1 MNVKLMWEKE
11 IGRVQFSTT
20 RSKRLTTTA
29 VDCNC
34 YLWSVHSEQS
44 LLLGEAFAR
53 VKNKS
58 LKKKKKASEP
68 RETLGVRRTKSKDA
82 TFFYRLT
89 PRVPRGAPTAI
100 VLLPIFFFWLVRRT
114 SPEKK
119 VLRVPS
125 KVWFTTL
132 PTQQHSI
139 VGRNFAFLYSFHIT
153 LCSSCAE
160 ETRLAKEA
168 GIPVVKTG
176 YWTWW
181 HVAVVT
187 HTFVLLQV
195 FI

>member
-1 MNVKLMWEKE
+1 MWEKK

-20 RSKRLTTTA
+20 RSERLTTTA

-58 LKKKKKASEP
+58 LKKKKKLPASRAKL
-68 RETLGVRRTKSKDA
+68 REWDARKVRTPL
-82 TFFYRLT
+82 FFYRLT

-100 VLLPIFFFWLVRRT
+100 VLLPMFFFWLVRRT

-119 VLRVPS
+119 VLKVLS

>member
-1 MNVKLMWEKE
+1 MFNS
-11 IGRVQFSTT
+11 VQLVQNGWQRLQLIVIAICGVYTLSSPYFSV
-20 RSKRLTTTA
+20 RHSRESKINHWR
-29 VDCNC
+29 
-34 YLWSVHSEQS
+34 
-44 LLLGEAFAR
+44 
-53 VKNKS
+53 
-58 LKKKKKASEP
+58 KKKLPASRAKL
-68 RETLGVRRTKSKDA
+68 REWDARKVRTPL
-82 TFFYRLT
+82 FFYRLT
-89 PRVPRGAPTAI
+89 LRVPRGAPTAI
-100 VLLPIFFFWLVRRT
+100 VLLPIFFFWLVRWT

-119 VLRVPS
+119 VLRVLS
-125 KVWFTTL
+125 KVRFTTL

-139 VGRNFAFLYSFHIT
+139 VGRNFAFLHSFHIT

>member
-1 MNVKLMWEKE
+1 MWEKK

-20 RSKRLTTTA
+20 RSERLTTTA

-58 LKKKKKASEP
+58 LKKKKKLPASRAKL
-68 RETLGVRRTKSKDA
+68 REWDARKVRTPL
-82 TFFYRLT
+82 FFYRLT

-100 VLLPIFFFWLVRRT
+100 VLLPMFFFWLVRRT

-119 VLRVPS
+119 VLKVLS

-160 ETRLAKEA
+160 EMRLAKEA

>member
-1 MNVKLMWEKE
+1 MWEKK

-20 RSKRLTTTA
+20 RSERLTTTA

-58 LKKKKKASEP
+58 LKKKKKLPASRAKL
-68 RETLGVRRTKSKDA
+68 REWDARKVRTPL
-82 TFFYRLT
+82 FFYRLT

-119 VLRVPS
+119 VLRVLS

>member
-1 MNVKLMWEKE
+1 MWEKK

-53 VKNKS
+53 VKNNS
-58 LKKKKKASEP
+58 LKKKKKMPASRAKLWEWDA
-68 RETLGVRRTKSKDA
+68 RKVRTPL
-82 TFFYRLT
+82 FFNRLT

>member
-1 MNVKLMWEKE
+1 MFNS
-11 IGRVQFSTT
+11 VQLVQNGWQRLQLIVIAICGVYTLSSPYFSV
-20 RSKRLTTTA
+20 RHSRESKINHWRKKKNA
-29 VDCNC
+29 
-34 YLWSVHSEQS
+34 SEQ
-44 LLLGEAFAR
+44 
-53 VKNKS
+53 
-58 LKKKKKASEP
+58 

-82 TFFYRLT
+82 TFFFRLT

-100 VLLPIFFFWLVRRT
+100 VLLPIFFLLTRT
-114 SPEKK
+114 TDLARKQK
-119 VLRVPS
+119 VHRVLS

>member
-1 MNVKLMWEKE
+1 MFNS
-11 IGRVQFSTT
+11 VQLVQNGWQRLQLIVIAICWVYTLSSPYFSV
-20 RSKRLTTTA
+20 RHSRKSK
-29 VDCNC
+29 
-34 YLWSVHSEQS
+34 
-44 LLLGEAFAR
+44 
-53 VKNKS
+53 KNHWR
-58 LKKKKKASEP
+58 KKKNASEP

-119 VLRVPS
+119 VLKVLS

-153 LCSSCAE
+153 FCSSCAE

-187 HTFVLLQV
+187 HTFVILQV

>member
-1 MNVKLMWEKE
+1 MWEKK

-44 LLLGEAFAR
+44 LLLGGAFAR

-58 LKKKKKASEP
+58 LKKKKKCQRAARNSGSETHEKKGRP
-68 RETLGVRRTKSKDA
+68 FFLPPHSQSSARRTNSNSSSPD
-82 TFFYRLT
+82 FFPFDSYDG
-89 PRVPRGAPTAI
+89 PRPKRN
-100 VLLPIFFFWLVRRT
+100 
-114 SPEKK
+114 
-119 VLRVPS
+119 VLRVLS